1 MSKYFISILAF
12 CSPLYISAQ
21 TTEKNFSLEEVLIMA
36 RERNLSLVIAREGI
50 TTANAERQEL
60 NSLWYPTLAVT
71 GEYAHSFTEIAA
83 VTTVGKIGNELLDN
97 IAPALSGNP
106 VIEDVLNGIGKS
118 QLRIPIMPRNTAE
131 VGAELAWVVFSGG
144 RRIAASR
151 IADRVLSVA
160 NEQYNATEN
169 GVILAVAEA
178 YWRLALARQLTDVR
192 RSALALHSEHLRQ
205 ARRLEEEGMINHAER
220 LVAEVAC
227 KQSTTLLASAESEQI
242 VAVKALA
249 TLLVTDS
256 LTIIPTTALSV
267 PHTIPAKEDFF
278 ALISEAPTINMLK
291 SGEEIASLT
300 LRAERSRYLPTISF
314 IGHQKLWSSGL
325 DKNIFPRTI
334 VGVGLSWTL
343 FDGLSREGAVARSK
357 SSLRTAETSRQKTL
371 QELYTTIDKCYA
383 ILTTSL
389 SEYEAQQ
396 TTLALAEELH
406 RTQLRAF
413 AEGMATSTD
422 VVDATQRLSEVQLAQ
437 IETLYTIDTSL
448 ATLLTLVGRA
458 DSLTTYFTPR
468 KL

>member
-36 RERNLSLVIAREGI
+36 HERNLSLVIAREGI

-131 VGAELAWVVFSGG
+131 VGA
-144 RRIAASR
+144 
-151 IADRVLSVA
+151 
-160 NEQYNATEN
+160 EQYNATEN

-267 PHTIPAKEDFF
+267 PHTIPAKEEFF

-343 FDGLSREGAVARSK
+343 FDGLSREGAVVRSK